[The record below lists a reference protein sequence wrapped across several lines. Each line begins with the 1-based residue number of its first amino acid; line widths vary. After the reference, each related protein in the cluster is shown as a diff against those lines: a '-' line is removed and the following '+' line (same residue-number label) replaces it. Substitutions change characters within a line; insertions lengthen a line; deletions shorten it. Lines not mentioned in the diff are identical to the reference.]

1 MRSYR
6 SAHRRS
12 RSTRTLEIAGT
23 GMLANQAPVRTL
35 RDVVDRNAHLHGDE
49 LHLVFGE
56 RRSTFRQFARSARKL
71 ASALHCLGARAQD
84 RISILAMN
92 CPEYLEVYGAG
103 EVAPF
108 IIAPINY
115 RLAPPEIAYIIRDAA
130 PVALFFEQQY
140 EPLLAAL
147 RSQLP
152 SVQHYICIGTDVP
165 SWASSY
171 QDILAGGVEEDLAG
185 FPRADDV
192 SAIMYTSGTTGRP
205 KGAMLTHS
213 AMVALCDCW
222 SNELGADLGDR
233 MLLAMPF
240 FHIGARSQGA
250 AVSYRGGTLV
260 VHRAF
265 DAAEIVKTV
274 EREHITHL
282 HLAPTLVQA
291 VLNLPDIDQYDLSS
305 LKTLNYAAA
314 PMPLAV
320 LKRALQRFGPILIN
334 GYGQTEGAGM
344 TLRKHYHRPQG
355 SEKDLKRL
363 TSIGQPV
370 MSTSVRIVDEH
381 EKEVATGSIGEICLR
396 SPQNMVGYWNN
407 SVASIAALRDGWLH
421 TGDMGYA
428 DEEGFIYLADRKKD
442 MIVSG
447 GENVYSRE
455 VEEALMAHS
464 DVADAAVI
472 GVAHERWGEAVKA
485 IVVLKKDTEVTVDAL
500 IAHCR
505 TLIAGYKCPKSIEF
519 VADLPR
525 LPSGKVSKVALRERW
540 RPS

>member
-1 MRSYR
+1 
-6 SAHRRS
+6 
-12 RSTRTLEIAGT
+12 
-23 GMLANQAPVRTL
+23 MLAQQPPVQTL
-35 RDVVDRNAHLHGDE
+35 RDVVERNARLHGDE

-56 RRSTFRQFARSARKL
+56 QRSTFRQFAQRARKL
-71 ASALHCLGARAQD
+71 ASALHSLGARTQD

-115 RLAPPEIAYIIRDAA
+115 RLAPPEIAYIIGDAA
-130 PVALFFEQQY
+130 PVVLIFEQQY
-140 EPLLAAL
+140 EQLISGL

-152 SVQHYICIGTDVP
+152 SVQHYICIGADVP
-165 SWASSY
+165 RWARSY
-171 QDILAGGVEEDLAG
+171 EETLAGGAEEGPPLHPCAE
-185 FPRADDV
+185 DV

-213 AMVALCDCW
+213 AMLALCDGW
-222 SNELGADLGDR
+222 SSELSADVGDR
-233 MLLAMPF
+233 ILLAMPF
-240 FHIGARSQGA
+240 FHIGARSQGG
-250 AVSYRGGTLV
+250 AVTYRGGTLV

-274 EREHITHL
+274 ERERITQL
-282 HLAPTLVQA
+282 HLAPTLVQS
-291 VLNLPDIDQYDLSS
+291 VLNLPDLDKYDLSS

-344 TLRKHYHRPQG
+344 SLRKHYHRPQG

-363 TSIGQPV
+363 TSIGQPL

-381 EKEVATGSIGEICLR
+381 DKEVAVGGIGEICLR

-407 SVASIAALRDGWLH
+407 SVATIAALRDGWLH

-428 DEEGFIYLADRKKD
+428 DEDGFIYLADRRKD

-455 VEEALMAHS
+455 VEEALMADS
-464 DVADAAVI
+464 TVADAAVI
-472 GVAHERWGEAVKA
+472 GVADERWGEAVKA
-485 IVVLKKDTEVTVDAL
+485 IVVLKHDAVIGVEAL

-505 TLIAGYKCPKSIEF
+505 TLIAGYKCPKSVEF

-525 LPSGKVSKVALRERW
+525 LPSGKVSKVALRERY
-540 RPS
+540 RKAPV

>member
-1 MRSYR
+1 
-6 SAHRRS
+6 
-12 RSTRTLEIAGT
+12 
-23 GMLANQAPVRTL
+23 MLANQAPVQTM
-35 RDVVDRNAHLHGDE
+35 RDVVERNARLHGDE
-49 LHLVFGE
+49 LHLIFGE
-56 RRSTFRQFARSARKL
+56 RRSTFRQFAQRARKL
-71 ASALHCLGARAQD
+71 AGALYSRGARAQD

-92 CPEYLEVYGAG
+92 CPEYLEVYAAG

-130 PVALFFEQQY
+130 PVALIYEQQY
-140 EPLLAAL
+140 EPLIDAL

-152 SVQHYICIGTDVP
+152 SVQQYICIGTNGP
-165 SWASSY
+165 RWASSY
-171 QDILAGGVEEDLAG
+171 EDILAAGSEDGPPIYPCAE
-185 FPRADDV
+185 DV
-192 SAIMYTSGTTGRP
+192 AAIMYTSGTTGRP

-213 AMVALCDCW
+213 AMIALCECW
-222 SNELGADLGDR
+222 SNELSADVGDR
-233 MLLAMPF
+233 ILLAMPF
-240 FHIGARSQGA
+240 FHIGARSQGG
-250 AVSYRGGTLV
+250 AVTYRGGTLV

-265 DAAEIVKTV
+265 DAAEILETV
-274 EREHITHL
+274 QRERITQL
-282 HLAPTLVQA
+282 HLAPTLVQS
-291 VLNLPDIDQYDLSS
+291 VLNLPDIDKYDLSS

-320 LKRALQRFGPILIN
+320 LERALQRFGPILIN
-334 GYGQTEGAGM
+334 GYGQTEGAGT

-355 SEKDLKRL
+355 SQKDLKRL

-381 EKEVATGSIGEICLR
+381 DKEVVTGSIGEICLR

-421 TGDMGYA
+421 TGDMGHA
-428 DEEGFIYLADRKKD
+428 DEDGFIYLADRKKD

-464 DVADAAVI
+464 SVADAAVI
-472 GVAHERWGEAVKA
+472 GVADERWGEAVKA
-485 IVVLKKDTEVTVDAL
+485 IVVLKQGTEIGVDAL

-505 TLIAGYKCPKSIEF
+505 TLIAGYKCPKSIEL

-525 LPSGKVSKVALRERW
+525 LPSGKVSKVALRERY
-540 RPS
+540 RKPSA